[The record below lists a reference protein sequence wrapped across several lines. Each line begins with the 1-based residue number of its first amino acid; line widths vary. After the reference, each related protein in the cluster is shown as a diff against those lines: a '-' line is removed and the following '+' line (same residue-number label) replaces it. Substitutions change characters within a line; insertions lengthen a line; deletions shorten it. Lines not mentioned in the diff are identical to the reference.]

1 MIRRVITRFAHI
13 SWIVTMLTV
22 RAYGDSNDARVWIQ
36 TEIVRISKLYRV
48 NPRVVE
54 AVAEVESGLN
64 PAAVSGKGAIGVM
77 QIMPATGAALNAGD
91 LRSARRNIEA
101 GVRYL
106 RYLGSTFGGDLRLAL
121 AAYNAGPG
129 AVLKYRGIPPY
140 METRAYV
147 TAVIERYEALA
158 SPAQVTDNRNGAC
171 GLAAVERDSTRR
183 IIVRARKRLPCSN
196 ERVR

>member
-1 MIRRVITRFAHI
+1 
-13 SWIVTMLTV
+13 MLTV

-106 RYLGSTFGGDLRLAL
+106 RYLGSKFGGDLRLAL

-158 SPAQVTDNRNGAC
+158 SPAQVTDNRSGAC
-171 GLAAVERDSTRR
+171 GLAGVERDSTGR
-183 IIVRARKRLPCSN
+183 IIVRARKRLPCGN